1 MTPNPRRR
9 KDGRP
14 GRGAAVRVN
23 ERGVALIMVTAV
35 IAVLTAVA
43 VEFTYRERVSMH
55 LAANARDGLRAEYLA
70 RSAVDLSRLILSF
83 QSQLDNQ
90 KIPGLSDL
98 LALASGGGGDPS
110 AAAGGQAS
118 PSEGLGIRLWELIPI
133 DCGMVQMLVA
143 MAGVPPDPSEV
154 DLDGLPMAT
163 FGDFQGGCHAEIND
177 EEGRININQLDALGT
192 QSKAALLQLMSLI
205 QDPRYDFL
213 FEEQDRHGV
222 ELNRPDLVVALR
234 DYIDANEVQENLLM
248 GAQGPE
254 MVEGAGD
261 ESYVYTRYDPP
272 YQPKNAPLDSYEE
285 LYQVAGIGDDFMAAF
300 GDRLTVYTDKNA
312 KLNVTPKN
320 PLDLCMKLVIAA
332 EDPALGAAQCQDPIL
347 MTNLWEQIQM
357 SRAAMPWVGLQPKT
371 FRSLLEGVGVAV
383 NPYIWEGPN
392 AIFGASSKTFTIEA
406 TGEVGDV
413 TRTFVAVVRMDGSH
427 PMGRLLHWQEK

>member
-1 MTPNPRRR
+1 MATPTPRKR
-9 KDGRP
+9 KKAA
-14 GRGAAVRVN
+14 RGAGLRAS

-55 LAANARDGLRAEYLA
+55 LAANARDALRAEYLA

-83 QSQLDNQ
+83 QTQLDSQ
-90 KIPGLSDL
+90 QIPGLSEL
-98 LALASGGGGDPS
+98 IGMAGGGATPAADPT
-110 AAAGGQAS
+110 AQQGQS
-118 PSEGLGIRLWELIPI
+118 GGLGIRLWELIPI
-133 DCGMVQMLVA
+133 DCGMVQMLVQ
-143 MAGVPPDPSEV
+143 MAGKPPDPSDV
-154 DLDGLPMAT
+154 LDPDGMPKAS
-163 FGDFQGGCHAEIND
+163 FGDFDGGCRAEIND
-177 EEGRININQLDALGT
+177 EEGRININQLDALGS

-213 FEEQDRHGV
+213 FDEENRHGV
-222 ELNRPDLVVALR
+222 KLTRPDLVVALR
-234 DYIDANEVQENLLM
+234 DYIDADQMQSNLIM

-254 MVEGAGD
+254 MAEGAGD
-261 ESYVYTRYDPP
+261 EGYLYSKYDPP
-272 YQPKNAPLDSYEE
+272 YEPKNAPLDSYEE
-285 LYQVAGIGDDFMAAF
+285 LYQIAGVDDDFMAAF

-320 PLDLCMKLVIAA
+320 PLDLCMKLVIAS
-332 EDPALGAAQCQDPIL
+332 EDPLLGVQQCQDPIL
-347 MTNLWEQIQM
+347 MTNLWEQIQL
-357 SRAAMPWVGLQPKT
+357 SRAAMPWVGLQPQT

-383 NPYIWEGPN
+383 NPYIWTGPN

-413 TRTFVAVVRMDGSH
+413 TRTFIAVVRMDGSH
-427 PMGRLLHWQEK
+427 PMGRLVHWQEK